1 MKTFL
6 VVALIGQTNAGKSS
20 LLNRFAHKNIA
31 IVAREEGTTRDNV
44 VAKIDFPEPAGY
56 SPDRHNFSSG
66 RTSSRHRNSSALNY
80 YDPSGS
86 YMPSDRRS
94 FSDASHPTPFL
105 LIDTAGLKDPTDDFE
120 ASIQDQITDAIESA
134 DVILVTLDSTKYFD
148 HKDAKI
154 AKNALKSKKPVFLV
168 LNKSDLKESLPLEEF
183 RALGIAPENTFYVSA
198 TTGQGIAE
206 LKQAIR
212 RGLGKRGSAASSTP
226 AMDFSDKNSVFEG
239 KIHVEPETAPGDGC
253 GVPVPSAVPA
263 RDRGEEEA
271 VEPRNLKVALIGRP
285 NVGKSSLFNTLTKK
299 QQALVSSKQGTT
311 RDINRVELRYKG
323 RSLEILDTAGLRK
336 PGRRE
341 VGIEKFSAI
350 RTLAA
355 IEEAD
360 ICALLIDSTEP
371 HSKLDQSLAG
381 QIVDAGKSII
391 IVVTKSDLLENAE
404 PTNYFGEENIKN
416 RTAADFLLD
425 SLERDFDFLPYAP
438 VIFTSSETGKNATKL
453 FDLALDVD
461 EARHHEI
468 ATKDLNKILNS
479 ALEEHPAAGL
489 KNTHPKPKYI
499 VQTDV
504 CPPWFVVHGHELQ
517 LLHWSYKRFLE
528 RKIREFYPY
537 LGTPI
542 CFSFR
547 SDNSERKVRK
557 DAYDQKHGK
566 FSQ

>member
-1 MKTFL
+1 MRSSLQVNSKHKKNSPYSFIIPHLTKIVNRAIIYLMKTL
-6 VVALIGQTNAGKSS
+6 PVVALIGQTNAGKSS
-20 LLNRFAHKNIA
+20 LLNRFARKNIA

-44 VAKIDFPEPAGY
+44 VAKIDDSLESGY
-56 SPDRHNFSSG
+56 TLHQNP
-66 RTSSRHRNSSALNY
+66 SRAPR
-80 YDPSGS
+80 
-86 YMPSDRRS
+86 
-94 FSDASHPTPFL
+94 DAFL
-105 LIDTAGLKDPTDDFE
+105 LVDTAGLKDPSDDFE
-120 ASIQDQITDAIESA
+120 ASIQDQIADTIDSA
-134 DVILVTLDSTKYFD
+134 EVILVTLNSTKYFD
-148 HKDAKI
+148 HRDAKI
-154 AKNALKSKKPVFLV
+154 AKNALRSKKPVFLI
-168 LNKSDLKESLPLEEF
+168 LNKSDLKESLPIEEF

-198 TTGQGIAE
+198 TTGAGISA
-206 LKQAIR
+206 LK
-212 RGLGKRGSAASSTP
+212 KRLLAFLLSPG
-226 AMDFSDKNSVFEG
+226 MDFPRKNAVFSQEESMLSRRAHTATG
-239 KIHVEPETAPGDGC
+239 VGCPSRVGPPRETPG
-253 GVPVPSAVPA
+253 
-263 RDRGEEEA
+263 ETET
-271 VEPRNLKVALIGRP
+271 LKVALIGRP
-285 NVGKSSLFNTLTKK
+285 NVGKSSLFNTLAKK

-311 RDINRVELRYKG
+311 RDINRVEIKFKG
-323 RSLEILDTAGLRK
+323 KTLEILDTAGLRK
-336 PGRRE
+336 PGKRE

-371 HSKLDQSLAG
+371 HSKLDQALAG
-381 QIVDAGKSII
+381 QIVEAGKSII
-391 IVVTKSDLLENAE
+391 MVVTKSDLLENAE

-425 SLERDFDFLPYAP
+425 NLERDFDFLPYAP

-453 FDLALDVD
+453 FDLALEID

-468 ATKDLNKILNS
+468 ATKDLNKILNQ
-479 ALEEHPAAGL
+479 ALAEHPAAGL

-499 VQTDV
+499 VQTDI

-547 SDNSERKVRK
+547 SDSSERQARK
-557 DAYDQKHGK
+557 TDYDQKHGK
-566 FSQ
+566 I